1 MAFTIHGTIAGVEA
15 SAHWDGHSY
24 AKKNVLDLYRRYL
37 SMNKGRFIG
46 FMPDAGTT
54 EDHDKSA
61 PAAYAAWMAVF
72 DTVTGRSG
80 EFPWEQHEPGE
91 VY

>member
-24 AKKNVLDLYRRYL
+24 AKSKVLELYRAYL
-37 SMNKGRFIG
+37 EMRKGQFIG
-46 FMPDAGTT
+46 FSPDAGAV
-54 EDHDKSA
+54 ENYDRSA

-72 DTVTGRSG
+72 DTITERAGD
-80 EFPWEQHEPGE
+80 FPWEQHEPGE
-91 VY
+91 VH